1 MRIRLVFFVAATVA
15 VLSQATPSFATQVFF
30 SNLVE
35 PGDQYG
41 PDGLGIGHTPAYP
54 AGDTWEALGAT
65 GFTPSAT
72 FRLTSIDIALGYP
85 AGFSGNGPN
94 QADVYLMNDS
104 GGLPGS
110 TIESWDL
117 TNLPTTCGPCPL
129 STITSPS
136 NPVLVAGNQYWV
148 VASGGQQTFDFW
160 TFTLGGNSFDPLATR
175 AILNGVDS
183 GWVLDTSNH
192 RQGALVVSG
201 DAVPEPTSLAL
212 TILVLPALLLWRCA
226 RPPARHRSSG
236 TR

>member
-1 MRIRLVFFVAATVA
+1 
-15 VLSQATPSFATQVFF
+15 
-30 SNLVE
+30 
-35 PGDQYG
+35 
-41 PDGLGIGHTPAYP
+41 
-54 AGDTWEALGAT
+54 
-65 GFTPSAT
+65 
-72 FRLTSIDIALGYP
+72 LTSIDIALDYVL
-85 AGFSGNGPN
+85 GFPGNGPN
-94 QADVYLMNDS
+94 QADVFLMSDS

-117 TNLPTTCGPCPL
+117 TNLPATCGPCPL
-129 STITSPS
+129 TTITSPS

-148 VASGGQQTFDFW
+148 VASGGQQTFDYW
-160 TFTLGGNSFDPLATR
+160 TFTLVNNSFDPLATR
-175 AILNGVDS
+175 AILNGADS
-183 GWVLDTSNH
+183 GWLLDTSNH